1 MIEPSHSPII
11 AVVSRAVVP
20 FIQVFALYVVF
31 HGHYG
36 PGGGF
41 QGGAMFAASLILL
54 RLSLGGSMGGRQFPS
69 VWATP
74 IGAAGVIVFMGVG
87 IIAVIFG
94 GEFLNYAYLPF
105 GMEQASLRSF
115 GILLIEIG
123 VAVAL
128 TGTLVAIFDDLVEGH
143 EHD

>member
-11 AVVSRAVVP
+11 AVVSRALVP
-20 FIQVFALYVVF
+20 FIQIFALYVVF

-54 RLSLGGSMGGRQFPS
+54 RLSIGGRMGARRFPS
-69 VWATP
+69 AWATP
-74 IGAAGVIVFMGVG
+74 IGAAGVFVFMGVG
-87 IIAVIFG
+87 IVTVIFG
-94 GEFLNYAYLPF
+94 GEYLNYAFLPLA
-105 GMEQASLRSF
+105 MEQAALRSV

>member
-1 MIEPSHSPII
+1 MIQPSDSPII
-11 AVVSRAVVP
+11 AVVSRALAP

-54 RLSLGGSMGGRQFPS
+54 RLSLGGSVAGNQFRS
-69 VWATP
+69 SWATP
-74 IGAAGVIVFMGVG
+74 IGAVGVFLFAGVG
-87 IIAVIFG
+87 IVALAFG
-94 GEFLNYAYLPF
+94 GEYLNYAFLPF
-105 GMEQASLRSF
+105 GLEQASLRSF
-115 GILLIEIG
+115 GILLIEIS

-128 TGTLVAIFDDLVEGH
+128 VGTLVAIFDDLVEGH